1 MSIFKKLTF
10 GGIDSADYGVYIN
23 GEGVYNAPE
32 KDVEMITIPGRNGSF
47 AFDRGRFNNI
57 EVSYPAGAGDSSQPD
72 FAQRVRNLRNAL
84 ASKIGYQRLE
94 DDYNPDEYRMGVF
107 KSGLEVSPAHYGTA
121 GEFDVV
127 FDCKPQRFL
136 KSGETE
142 VSVANNGT
150 ITNPTE
156 FDSQPLLAVVGSGEM
171 TVNGYKISLEGADLG
186 YVSVFDP
193 GEVTFPG
200 SSGYPQVTI
209 DVKDLM
215 AVGDTF
221 TATYRAHQYLEII
234 EDPSDY
240 KGYHI
245 TGCSSSVAGPSATD
259 PVGSIRSIYAKE
271 AYAVAMARKQVLT
284 YGTSASFSVQT
295 SYTINYE
302 DKDGNEYTGT
312 GSVRIGLSYDGAHTV
327 TLTFIGVEPL
337 YNFLT
342 VKRVT
347 SWFEGTAYS
356 TLQSLGNPNYIDC
369 EIGEAYTYK
378 NGELVSINNFV
389 TIGSELPKLSPG
401 SNTVTYENT
410 ITSVKITPRWW
421 RV

>member
-1 MSIFKKLTF
+1 MFKKFTF
-10 GGIDSADYGVYIN
+10 GTTNSADYGVYIN

-72 FAQRVRNLRNAL
+72 FAQRVRDLRNAL

-94 DDYNPDEYRMGVF
+94 DDYHTDEFRMGVF
-107 KSGLEVSPAHYGTA
+107 KSGLEVSPVHYGTA

-136 KSGETE
+136 KSGETQ
-142 VSVANNGT
+142 VTVANNGT

-156 FDSQPLLAVVGSGEM
+156 FDSQPLLAVVGSGEL
-171 TVNGYKISLEGADLG
+171 TVNGYSITLEGADLG
-186 YVSVFDP
+186 NVSVFDP
-193 GEVTFPG
+193 GEVVFPG
-200 SSGYPQVTI
+200 ASGYPQTTI
-209 DVKDLM
+209 EIKDLM
-215 AVGDTF
+215 SVGDTF
-221 TATYRAHQYLEII
+221 TATYRAYLYLDLV
-234 EDPSDY
+234 EDPDDY

-245 TGCSSSVAGPSATD
+245 TGSSATVTPGAGITD
-259 PVGSIRSIYAKE
+259 PVGTIRSLYGQE
-271 AYAVAMARKQVLT
+271 AYVVSMARKQPLT
-284 YGTSASFSVQT
+284 YGTSFAASVLT
-295 SYTINYE
+295 NYTVNYE
-302 DKDGNEYTGT
+302 DYQGNTYA
-312 GSVRIGLSYDGAHTV
+312 GSGQLRINVNYDGANTI
-327 TLTFIGVEPL
+327 TLTYIATSPT
-337 YNFLT
+337 NFLIS
-342 VKRVT
+342 KRLANWT
-347 SWFEGTAYS
+347 EGTGYS

>member
-1 MSIFKKLTF
+1 MFKKFTF
-10 GGIDSADYGVYIN
+10 GTTDSADYGVYIN

-32 KDVEMITIPGRNGSF
+32 KDVEMITIPGRSGSF

-57 EVSYPAGAGDSSQPD
+57 EVSYPAGSGDSSQPN
-72 FAQRVRNLRNAL
+72 FAQRVRDLRNAL

-94 DDYNPDEYRMGVF
+94 DDYHPDEFRMGVF
-107 KSGLEVSPAHYGTA
+107 KSGLEVSPVHYGTA

-136 KSGETE
+136 KSGETQ
-142 VSVANNGT
+142 VTVANNGT

-156 FDSQPLLAVVGSGEM
+156 FDSQPLLAVVGSGEL
-171 TVNGYKISLEGADLG
+171 TVNGYKMTLKGADLG
-186 YVSVFDP
+186 NVSVFDP
-193 GEVTFPG
+193 GEVTYPSG
-200 SSGYPQVTI
+200 SDYPQTTI
-209 DVKDLM
+209 EVKDLM
-215 AVGDTF
+215 ATGDTF
-221 TATYRAHQYLEII
+221 NATYRAHLYMYLF
-234 EDPSDY
+234 DDNNL
-240 KGYHI
+240 GYHI

-259 PVGSIRSIYAKE
+259 PAGSARSYYAKE
-271 AYAVAMARKQVLT
+271 AYAFVMARNQVLV

-295 SYTINYE
+295 SFTITYE
-302 DKDGNEYTGT
+302 DRNGNEYTGT
-312 GSVRIGLSYDGAHTV
+312 GSVRLGLSYDGAHTV
-327 TLTFIGVEPL
+327 TLTFVGSPPSL
-337 YNFLT
+337 NFRT
-342 VKRVT
+342 QKRVT

-369 EIGEAYTYK
+369 EIGEAYVYK

-401 SNTVTYENT
+401 SNTVTYDNT